1 MRECYQAYQ
10 RASDLANIEL
20 FVEEG
25 QQYFFIMSH
34 IRHYDTSEEYI
45 GPSFEFLDPAI
56 YQVIFAYCD
65 NERLDS
71 FTFVRVGSPMQR
83 EKARVRMRLISLLS
97 RRCVC
102 RLVFSSV
109 LRSEDGVHRTS
120 PE

>member
-10 RASDLANIEL
+10 RGSDLVNIEL

-34 IRHYDTSEEYI
+34 IRHYDTSKEYI

-56 YQVIFAYCD
+56 YQVIFVYCD

-71 FTFVRVGSPMQR
+71 LTLVRVGSRMQR
-83 EKARVRMRLISLLS
+83 ESARANATDFAFVSALCVSL
-97 RRCVC
+97 V
-102 RLVFSSV
+102 VFNSSTK
-109 LRSEDGVHRTS
+109 RGQGT
-120 PE
+120 